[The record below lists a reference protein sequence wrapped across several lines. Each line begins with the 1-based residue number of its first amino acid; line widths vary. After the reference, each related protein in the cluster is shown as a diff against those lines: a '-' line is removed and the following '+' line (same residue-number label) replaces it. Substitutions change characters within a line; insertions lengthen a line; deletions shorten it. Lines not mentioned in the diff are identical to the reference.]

1 MSEVSP
7 IRLRELFTKYDTD
20 RDNSIVPDEL
30 RGILKELGEDPTDEQ
45 FTEMMSKTDQ
55 DGNGKLDLDE
65 FLLMM
70 NCRKT
75 VVSEEA
81 MVAAFR
87 VFDRDGDGKLT
98 PAEFERIMRNLT
110 DRVTQDEVQELL
122 QQAGA
127 STGLIDYAKFIHT
140 ILAA

>member
-1 MSEVSP
+1 MSEVSA

-98 PAEFERIMRNLT
+98 LAEFERIMRNLN

-127 STGLIDYAKFIHT
+127 TAGLIDYAKFIHT